1 MRLHIVN
8 AFIFGLAVAGGCGSS
23 STGGAKPDT
32 AVQDAS
38 TDSRPDGSIRTDGG
52 LKIDGVTIPD
62 ARVDK
67 GSPLDGANDAPLD
80 APTDTAADVS
90 TDGAADAFVPGP
102 VQPLKVNSGNTA
114 TYDLADGTWK
124 VFSFDTIAGH
134 FYCLGVLATGVDAYV
149 GLRPTVSPGDYL
161 EKTNYL
167 RALNFTS
174 FNGEKY
180 YVAIAANGGPASGA
194 FQIADGGDLL
204 ELGDN
209 NVTLT
214 APDGDNTRFFNFS
227 VAPGHAYTISV
238 AGDAKKPVTLGLSP
252 FADRASDGQ
261 FAFPLSTTTSALPIT
276 DAPISMESMAKST
289 SRLYFFYVRV
299 KETVTAKI
307 TINLAL

>member
-8 AFIFGLAVAGGCGSS
+8 AIMVGLAVASGCGSS
-23 STGGAKPDT
+23 STGGPNP
-32 AVQDAS
+32 DAS
-38 TDSRPDGSIRTDGG
+38 TGVDSRPDGSVRTDGG
-52 LKIDGVTIPD
+52 IKIDGVIIPD

-67 GSPLDGANDAPLD
+67 GFPVDVVSDAPNDAPVD
-80 APTDTAADVS
+80 AAADLPS
-90 TDGAADAFVPGP
+90 DGAVDAFVPGP

-124 VFSFDTIAGH
+124 VFSFDTVAGH
-134 FYCLGVLATGVDAYV
+134 FYCLGALDSGVDAYV
-149 GLRPTVSPGDYL
+149 GLRSSVSPGDYL

-180 YVAIAANGGPASGA
+180 YVAIAANGGPASGS

-214 APDGDNTRFFNFS
+214 APDGDNSHFFHFS

-238 AGDAKKPVTLGLSP
+238 TGDAKKPVTLGLSP
-252 FADRASDGQ
+252 LADRSTDGQ
-261 FAFPLSTTTSALPIT
+261 FAFPLSNTTSALPIT
-276 DAPISMESMAKST
+276 DAPISMESMSKST
-289 SRLYFFYVRV
+289 SRLYFFFVRV
-299 KETVTAKI
+299 KETVAVKI